1 MKIKLR
7 IKKEKEKINIQ
18 KIENKKI
25 KKKMARMGIEPR
37 EGLSLEVTSSC
48 LEAIFIPKA

>member
-25 KKKMARMGIEPR
+25 KKMERMGIEPK